1 MSPCPGA
8 GTPRPAASDG
18 RMTCQLVLRVSTFV
32 PSLAES
38 ITVQLK
44 NKLAGYTKLW
54 HIYAVDLDPAGVLL
68 EYKVQITRIIAI
80 NLE

>member
-8 GTPRPAASDG
+8 RTPRPAASDG

-44 NKLAGYTKLW
+44 NKLAGSTLNCGISMQW
-54 HIYAVDLDPAGVLL
+54 I
-68 EYKVQITRIIAI
+68 
-80 NLE
+80 

>member
-1 MSPCPGA
+1 MSPCSGA
-8 GTPRPAASDG
+8 RTPRPAASDG

-44 NKLAGYTKLW
+44 NKLAGFTKLW

>member
-8 GTPRPAASDG
+8 RTPRPAASDG